1 MNKKISFK
9 YKQLILPAVVN
20 GILVLMIIGV
30 ASFAINKTSEL
41 NHNVSATSKENDV
54 LSARLST
61 LESSS
66 QTVDEAKSSVT
77 VALPANNSATLVISQ
92 LRRLANENEVTLD
105 DLSLFINDKP
115 GDVVDIKEITIDLRL
130 SGEYS
135 SIANFVSSLADVAP
149 IIHLV
154 SSDLRVEDGI
164 VKASLSLLSYFA
176 DLPESL
182 PSIKEPITELSA
194 AQQETLEQVKA
205 LQQPLVEESLEPGSP
220 GEGRPNPFE
229 SGE

>member
-115 GDVVDIKEITIDLRL
+115 GDVVDIKEITKKI
-130 SGEYS
+130 
-135 SIANFVSSLADVAP
+135 
-149 IIHLV
+149 
-154 SSDLRVEDGI
+154 
-164 VKASLSLLSYFA
+164 
-176 DLPESL
+176 
-182 PSIKEPITELSA
+182 SA
-194 AQQETLEQVKA
+194 AARCEFRNIFFSTYFYSTQYLTLAEI
-205 LQQPLVEESLEPGSP
+205 S
-220 GEGRPNPFE
+220 
-229 SGE
+229 SGVN